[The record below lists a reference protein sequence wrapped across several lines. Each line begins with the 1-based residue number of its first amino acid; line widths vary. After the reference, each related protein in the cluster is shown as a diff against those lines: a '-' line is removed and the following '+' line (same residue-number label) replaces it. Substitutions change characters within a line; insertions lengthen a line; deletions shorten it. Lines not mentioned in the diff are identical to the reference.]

1 MSENTEQEFAA
12 YTALV
17 ELSRQSLAVA
27 KGLPAQIDITPH
39 WSGIGFELLGTK
51 FVVPMGEVS
60 EMLEVPT
67 YTRLPGVKSWV
78 RGVAN
83 VRGRLLPIFDFAS
96 FFGERLIAPRK
107 QRRIL
112 ILETENIYSGLLVDQ
127 VYGMQHFPVDTFH
140 ETSNDLPA
148 EVNKLVEGSYT
159 QTGQEWTVLS
169 PKLLE
174 NDDQF
179 MNVAQN

>member
-1 MSENTEQEFAA
+1 MPEELKA
-12 YTALV
+12 YSALV
-17 ELSRQSLAVA
+17 DLSRQSLGVA
-27 KGLPAQIDITPH
+27 RGLPAQIDITPH
-39 WSGIGFELLGTK
+39 WSGIGFELLGAK

-83 VRGRLLPIFDFAS
+83 VRGRLLPIFDLAS
-96 FFGERLIAPRK
+96 YFGERLAGPRK

-112 ILETENIYSGLLVDQ
+112 ILETENVYSGLMVDN
-127 VYGMQHFPVDTFH
+127 VHGMQHFPVDTFKDVPDSSPQ
-140 ETSNDLPA
+140 ETKNFVA
-148 EVNKLVEGSYT
+148 GSYS
-159 QTGQEWTVLS
+159 QAGHEWVVFS

-174 NDDQF
+174 QDDQF
-179 MNVAQN
+179 MNAAQN